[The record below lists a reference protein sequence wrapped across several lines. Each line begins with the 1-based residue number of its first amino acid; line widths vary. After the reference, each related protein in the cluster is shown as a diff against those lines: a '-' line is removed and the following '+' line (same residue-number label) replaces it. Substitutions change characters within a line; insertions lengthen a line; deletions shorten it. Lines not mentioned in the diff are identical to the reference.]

1 MNLKEVKK
9 IEIKKTSTTMKINKT
24 SNALRTNIPVDI
36 QKQMNL
42 TEKDLI
48 LWHYD
53 GKDVKVK
60 KVE

>member
-53 GKDVKVK
+53 GKDVRVK

>member
-1 MNLKEVKK
+1 VKK

-53 GKDVKVK
+53 GKDVRVK